1 MECMKQ
7 FLSSRVSACICGSY
21 PRLLFAVA
29 FLWPSSLR
37 AGAVYLTELSVR
49 AGYHAFAGSESWK
62 DGYARTMEEDLFFRD
77 ENFSPDNNHVYYS
90 DNVDTS
96 VDGLGRGFPV
106 ITLEYSLGIEPEKV
120 PLIRSISALHGLRGL
135 RTGFSLSYYPLTST
149 EKSFYS
155 GSITYINTKAVAPD
169 PAVLEYRGDI
179 TLREKLF
186 ILAPSLS
193 LSYFHERG
201 VAAFPSMKIVPFA
214 GMELGTA
221 LVSGERK
228 ISMSSDTLHVVSTGE
243 DRAIEAEIQESFF
256 NGFSLRAGLFAG
268 GRFEAGTVGS
278 VDLRVGFIYQE
289 TPVTMTRS
297 GSWSETI
304 DGAKYT
310 RRVHD
315 ETRSAVY
322 SQTGF
327 LVTLGYSMRLK

>member
-1 MECMKQ
+1 MTGI
-7 FLSSRVSACICGSY
+7 SRIKNILILMVAGVA
-21 PRLLFAVA
+21 LLAPA
-29 FLWPSSLR
+29 PLR
-37 AGAVYLTELSVR
+37 AGAVYLTEVSVR
-49 AGYHAFAGSESWK
+49 AGYHAFRGSDSWS
-62 DGYARTMEEDLFFRD
+62 DGYARAMEEDLFFRD

-96 VDGLGRGFPV
+96 VEDLGPGFPV

-120 PLIRSISALHGLRGL
+120 PLLKTIGALHGVRGL
-135 RTGFSLSYYPLTST
+135 RTGISLSYYPLSSA
-149 EKSFYS
+149 EKNFYS
-155 GSITYINTKAVAPD
+155 GTIVYHNTKAVAPE
-169 PAVLEYRGDI
+169 PALLEYRGDI

-186 ILAPSLS
+186 ILAPSLG

-201 VAAFPSMKIVPFA
+201 VAALRSMKIVPFA
-214 GMELGTA
+214 GLELGTA

-228 ISMSSDTLHVVSTGE
+228 ISLRSDVLHVASTGE
-243 DRAIEAEIQESFF
+243 ERAVEADIQESFF

-268 GRFEAGTVGS
+268 GRIEAGAAGA
-278 VDLRVGFIYQE
+278 VDFRVGFVYQE

-304 DGAKYT
+304 NGAKYT

-315 ETRSAVY
+315 ESRRTVF

-327 LVTLGYSMRLK
+327 LVTLGYSRRLK